1 MTREPAPLPAS
12 PRFSGGGARIER
24 VTSALVDIRFTPA
37 QEAFRTE
44 ARCWLAQSLSGE
56 FAPLVGRGGPGDEE
70 MFEGRLAWERKM
82 GREGWTCLG
91 WAREH
96 GGRGASLDEQVIFLE
111 EYARARAPG
120 RLGHIGEGLIG
131 PTIAL
136 FGSDAQKRRFLPPI
150 VRGEELWCQGYSEP
164 NAGSDLAS
172 VQTRA
177 VRDGDG
183 WVITGQKTWTSLAQW
198 ADWCFVLCRTDPE
211 APKHKGLSYLLVPM
225 KQRGIEVRPIRQM
238 TGTSEFN
245 EVFFDGARAAAD
257 HVVGE
262 VGGGWKIAMA
272 TLAFERGASTLGQ
285 QLAFESELEEIMAI
299 ARTSAAGRDP
309 SLRQRIAK
317 AWVEL
322 KVMRLH
328 ALRTLSLMQSGELPR
343 EAMVSKLYWASW
355 HRALGELA
363 MDVLGAEG
371 AIAQGA
377 PYELTRL
384 QRLFTF
390 SRADTIYAG
399 SNEIQRNVIGER
411 GLGLPPEPRVPGAGG
426 AR

>member
-1 MTREPAPLPAS
+1 
-12 PRFSGGGARIER
+12 
-24 VTSALVDIRFTPA
+24 VDIRFTP
-37 QEAFRTE
+37 QEEDFRAT
-44 ARCWLAQSLSGE
+44 ARRWLTDSLAGE
-56 FAPLVGRGGPGDEE
+56 FGSLVGRGGPGDEE

-91 WAREH
+91 WAKEH
-96 GGRGASLDEQVIFLE
+96 GGRGCSLNEQVIFLE

-136 FGSDAQKRRFLPPI
+136 FGSEAQKRRFLPPI

-164 NAGSDLAS
+164 NAGSDLAN

-177 VRDGDG
+177 VREGDE
-183 WVITGQKTWTSLAQW
+183 WVITGQKIWTSLAQW
-198 ADWCFVLCRTDPE
+198 ADWCFVLCRTDPS

-225 KQRGIEVRPIRQM
+225 RKPGIEVRPIRQL

-245 EVFFDGARAAAD
+245 EVFFDGARTAVD

-262 VGGGWKIAMA
+262 VDGGWKIAMA

-285 QLAFESELEEIMAI
+285 QLAFDNELQEVMAI
-299 ARTSAAGRDP
+299 ARGGGAVRDP
-309 SLRQRIAK
+309 AIRQRLAK
-317 AWVEL
+317 AWIEL
-322 KVMRLH
+322 KIMRLH
-328 ALRTLSLMQSGELPR
+328 ALRTISLMQTGELPR
-343 EAMVSKLYWASW
+343 EAMVSKLYWATW

-371 AIAQGA
+371 AIIQAE

-399 SNEIQRNVIGER
+399 SNEIQRNVIAER
-411 GLGLPPEPRVPGAGG
+411 ALGLPPEPRVSEAGG
-426 AR
+426 APR